1 MVDIKKEQI
10 KPDEESAE
18 TEVAVNIKN
27 ETEPEEII
35 EAVDEE
41 AIENEETEEAEE
53 TEETEETEEDS
64 VKSELLEALTKRDE
78 YLSMAQRI
86 QAEFMNYKRRNET
99 ALTKAFGD
107 GTADAVKS
115 ILSILDNL
123 ERAVEAATAE
133 DDGKHLTKGVEMV
146 LKQFKELLG
155 KMGVEEIIALG
166 SSFDPN
172 LHDAVM
178 RCEVEDGTECN
189 TVVAVMQKGYMLK
202 DRVLRHAMVKVAM

>member
-1 MVDIKKEQI
+1 MVDIKKEQV
-10 KPDEESAE
+10 KPEEEAVE
-18 TEVAVNIKN
+18 TEVAVNINN

-41 AIENEETEEAEE
+41 AIEIDEIEEA
-53 TEETEETEEDS
+53 EETEEDS
-64 VKSELLEALTKRDE
+64 VKSELLDALTKRDE

-86 QAEFMNYKRRNET
+86 QAEFMNYKRRNEA

-107 GTADAVKS
+107 GTADAVRPM
-115 ILSILDNL
+115 LSVLDNL
-123 ERAVEAATAE
+123 ERAVEAAAAE

-146 LKQFKELLG
+146 LKQFKESLG

-166 SSFDPN
+166 SPFDPN
-172 LHDAVM
+172 LHDAVI
-178 RCEVEDGTECN
+178 RCEVEDGMDCS

-202 DRVLRHAMVKVAM
+202 DRVLRHSMVKVAM